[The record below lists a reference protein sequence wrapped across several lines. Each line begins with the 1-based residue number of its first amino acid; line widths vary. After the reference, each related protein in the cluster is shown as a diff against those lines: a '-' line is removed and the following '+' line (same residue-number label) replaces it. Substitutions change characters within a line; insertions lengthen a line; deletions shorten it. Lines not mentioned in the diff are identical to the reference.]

1 MTQIIQSNYAGD
13 ITPKEAEIK
22 INQYL
27 GRWASGNVEL
37 SEVPTPEKRT
47 SRDVYIIDK
56 PGAPQSVIIM
66 GNLGIK
72 RNDSD
77 YLATY
82 VMNTALG
89 SQFTSRLNMNLRED
103 KGYTYGTGSFF
114 SSRKGVGPFGCYAP
128 VQTKYTKEAI
138 TEMIKEL
145 NDITKSRPLSNQEV
159 ENTKTSLIN
168 KFPRKFEG
176 LSAISDEASDLV
188 MFNLPEFT
196 WQLYMEKVTNI
207 TGEMATQAAKDHIH
221 PDNLLIVVVGDRSV
235 IEKDIRS
242 LKLGDIVYLDQNGN
256 PIE

>member
-1 MTQIIQSNYAGD
+1 MEEVQFRDIIYYYPIRIS
-13 ITPKEAEIK
+13 K
-22 INQYL
+22 
-27 GRWASGNVEL
+27 
-37 SEVPTPEKRT
+37 
-47 SRDVYIIDK
+47 
-56 PGAPQSVIIM
+56 
-66 GNLGIK
+66 
-72 RNDSD
+72 
-77 YLATY
+77 
-82 VMNTALG
+82 
-89 SQFTSRLNMNLRED
+89 
-103 KGYTYGTGSFF
+103 
-114 SSRKGVGPFGCYAP
+114 
-128 VQTKYTKEAI
+128 
-138 TEMIKEL
+138 
-145 NDITKSRPLSNQEV
+145 EV

-242 LKLGDIVYLDQNGN
+242 LKLGDIVFLDQNGN